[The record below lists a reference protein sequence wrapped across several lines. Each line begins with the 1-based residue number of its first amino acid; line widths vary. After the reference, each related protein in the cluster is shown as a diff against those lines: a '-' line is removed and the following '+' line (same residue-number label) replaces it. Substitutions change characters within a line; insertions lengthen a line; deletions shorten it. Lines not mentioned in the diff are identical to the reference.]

1 MARADTNS
9 QVQMLQA
16 EIALLTA
23 ELTQLKAD
31 RDPAAA
37 RQP

>member
-1 MARADTNS
+1 MARADTNA

-23 ELTQLKAD
+23 ELARLKAE
-31 RDPAAA
+31 RDLAAA